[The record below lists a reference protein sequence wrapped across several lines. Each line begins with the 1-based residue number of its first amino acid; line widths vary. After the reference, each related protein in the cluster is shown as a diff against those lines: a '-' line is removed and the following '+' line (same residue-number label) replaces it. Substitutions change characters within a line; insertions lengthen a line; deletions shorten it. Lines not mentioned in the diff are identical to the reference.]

1 MYEYVCVLALAVGL
15 RRGQGV
21 GARGGGE
28 APRVSRLPLW
38 CERHGLAG
46 RGGGFPVC
54 DVNIT
59 SQMWKC
65 VQSENSFVYYR
76 DLIRKKLFNLN
87 E

>member
-1 MYEYVCVLALAVGL
+1 MCVGL
-15 RRGQGV
+15 GRWVEEGL
-21 GARGGGE
+21 GGGE
-28 APRVSRLPLW
+28 AARVSRLPLW

-65 VQSENSFVYYR
+65 VQSENSFV
-76 DLIRKKLFNLN
+76 LLQGFNKKKII
-87 E
+87 

>member
-1 MYEYVCVLALAVGL
+1 MYVCVLALAVGL

-21 GARGGGE
+21 GARGGE
-28 APRVSRLPLW
+28 AARVSWLPLW

-46 RGGGFPVC
+46 RGGGGFPVC

-65 VQSENSFVYYR
+65 VQSENSFV
-76 DLIRKKLFNLN
+76 LLQGFNKKKKLFYLN